1 MKINLIKIIINNNNN
16 NKLLNKVIIINNN
29 NNNKLSNKVNTKQLN
44 NNNQWSIIIYNYNK
58 NNELN
63 NIINNNIIIQLL
75 YKIMNMVNGN
85 KIFISK
91 PQFKINI
98 NSVVIKFYYYNIN
111 NNNNHNEI
119 NNIIIRLSKVLSY
132 YYNKEVIIKP
142 IKISY
147 VYIDSNIFT
156 DYIMYLLTNNN
167 NINIDKIINSYMNM
181 FSNIIPLNI
190 NNQDK
195 NVKYLSGWSIILKG
209 KLSDGRSK
217 ITKIIYGSFNTSSVG
232 GGHPQSMGAPYNKN
246 YDLNNIPNNIYKGS
260 VNPLNLNINKD
271 GKYNIKVKLNY
282 NK

>member
-1 MKINLIKIIINNNNN
+1 
-16 NKLLNKVIIINNN
+16 
-29 NNNKLSNKVNTKQLN
+29 
-44 NNNQWSIIIYNYNK
+44 
-58 NNELN
+58 
-63 NIINNNIIIQLL
+63 
-75 YKIMNMVNGN
+75 
-85 KIFISK
+85 
-91 PQFKINI
+91 
-98 NSVVIKFYYYNIN
+98 
-111 NNNNHNEI
+111 
-119 NNIIIRLSKVLSY
+119 
-132 YYNKEVIIKP
+132 
-142 IKISY
+142 
-147 VYIDSNIFT
+147 
-156 DYIMYLLTNNN
+156 MYLLTNNN

-217 ITKIIYGSFNTSSVG
+217 ITKIIYGSFNNN
-232 GGHPQSMGAPYNKN
+232 NKN

>member
-1 MKINLIKIIINNNNN
+1 MKMNLMKMMMNNDNN
-16 NKLLNKVIIINNN
+16 NKLLNKVMMINNN

-44 NNNQWSIIIYNYNK
+44 NNNQWSMMMYNYNK

-63 NIINNNIIIQLL
+63 NIMNNNMMIQLL
-75 YKIMNMVNGN
+75 YKMMNMVNGN
-85 KIFISK
+85 KMFISK

-98 NSVVIKFYYYNIN
+98 NSVVIKFYYYNMN

-119 NNIIIRLSKVLSY
+119 NNMMMRLSKVLSY
-132 YYNKEVIIKP
+132 YYNKEVMIKP
-142 IKISY
+142 IKMSY
-147 VYIDSNIFT
+147 VYMDSNIFT

-167 NINIDKIINSYMNM
+167 NMNMDKIMNSYMNM
-181 FSNIIPLNI
+181 FSNIMPLNI

-195 NVKYLSGWSIILKG
+195 NVKYLSGWSIMLKG

-217 ITKIIYGSFNTSSVG
+217 MTKMMYGSFNNN
-232 GGHPQSMGAPYNKN
+232 NKN
-246 YDLNNIPNNIYKGS
+246 YDLNNMPNNMYKGS